1 MLYCYS
7 MAAGH
12 HLGKSQSCVLCN
24 QQTSGDGNPQHS
36 LSREPETEW
45 ERRQKNAQAG
55 VVTAIFSSVFC
66 PQTNS
71 VFREPREH
79 WCLVSMS
86 EPFTKG
92 LESTLNLLGAP

>member
-45 ERRQKNAQAG
+45 ERRQKNTQAG
-55 VVTAIFSSVFC
+55 VVTAKSFPVSSALRLTVC
-66 PQTNS
+66 S
-71 VFREPREH
+71 ESREATGVLFLCRSLSLRV
-79 WCLVSMS
+79 W
-86 EPFTKG
+86 
-92 LESTLNLLGAP
+92 NLL

>member
-1 MLYCYS
+1 MVTETHNTACPGSPRLS
-7 MAAGH
+7 
-12 HLGKSQSCVLCN
+12 GKE
-24 QQTSGDGNPQHS
+24 DK
-36 LSREPETEW
+36 
-45 ERRQKNAQAG
+45 KNAQAG